1 MSDNPNALAPQV
13 GNKLNQFM
21 RSDAIMERFEEVLGE
36 RGARAYVSSVL
47 LTVANNDQ
55 LQQCTHASIVSS
67 ALRAATLSLSCDPAI
82 GQAYLVPYG
91 RVATFVVGYKGLR
104 DMALRTNKYRYIH
117 VDKIYK
123 GEGVDIDRITG
134 SARIIGGKESNEI
147 AGWVASFEMT
157 NGFRKSVYMTREE
170 IHEHAKKFSKG
181 YERQGGV
188 WKQNPAMMEKKTV
201 LRQLL
206 THWGVLDSRDSL
218 FLSQLDAAE
227 EADLQTID
235 ATFVPVSRSR
245 EDVDESDVLAEL
257 GYVPEPAPTQNVS
270 RETSPAPDVTETYP
284 LPLDMAFTATDSK
297 GVLYK
302 SMSSEALSKKS
313 EGYAVALGKEKNPE
327 KIQDFQF
334 KLAVCGTLLQYRANH
349 PEA

>member
-1 MSDNPNALAPQV
+1 MSDQNPNALATNTS
-13 GNKLNQFM
+13 NKLNQFM

-36 RGARAYVSSVL
+36 RGARSYVSSVL

-104 DMALRTNKYRYIH
+104 DMALRTNKYRSIH

-123 GEGVDIDRITG
+123 GEGVEIDRITG
-134 SARIIGGKESNEI
+134 NARIIGGKESDEI

-170 IHEHAKKFSKG
+170 IHAHAKQYSKG

-206 THWGVLDSRDSL
+206 THWGVLDSRDQL
-218 FLSQLDAAE
+218 FLSQVDAAE
-227 EADLQTID
+227 EAEFQVMETN
-235 ATFVPVSRSR
+235 FVPVAR
-245 EDVDESDVLAEL
+245 EEVSENDLLREIGFDD
-257 GYVPEPAPTQNVS
+257 APQNVS
-270 RETSPAPDVTETYP
+270 RETSPAPTPTETYP
-284 LPLDMAFTATDSK
+284 MTPELAFRETDSI

-302 SMSSEALSKKS
+302 DYAPDALESLVGALEKKIK
-313 EGYAVALGKEKNPE
+313 KE
-327 KIQDFQF
+327 QDADTLSNLQF
-334 KLAVCGTLLQYRANH
+334 KLAAANTIRQYRANH
-349 PEA
+349 PGETL

>member
-1 MSDNPNALAPQV
+1 M
-13 GNKLNQFM
+13 
-21 RSDAIMERFEEVLGE
+21 
-36 RGARAYVSSVL
+36 
-47 LTVANNDQ
+47 
-55 LQQCTHASIVSS
+55 
-67 ALRAATLSLSCDPAI
+67 
-82 GQAYLVPYG
+82 
-91 RVATFVVGYKGLR
+91 VGYKGLR

-117 VDKIYK
+117 ADKIYK

-134 SARIIGGKESNEI
+134 SAQIIGAKESSEI
-147 AGWVASFEMT
+147 VGWVASFEMT

-170 IHEHAKKFSKG
+170 IHEHAKKYSKG

-206 THWGVLDSRDSL
+206 SHWGVLDSRDAL
-218 FLSQLDAAE
+218 FLSQVDAAE

-235 ATFVPVSRSR
+235 ADFVPVTRPR
-245 EDVDESDVLAEL
+245 EDVNEEDVLAEL
-257 GYVPEPAPTQNVS
+257 GYASAPVS
-270 RETSPAPDVTETYP
+270 SPAPVVTETYP
-284 LPLDMAFTATDSK
+284 LPLDMAFTAVDSK

-302 SMSSEALSKKS
+302 SMTNEVLAKKS
-313 EGYAVALGKEKNPE
+313 EGYAKALQKEKNPE
-327 KIQDFQF
+327 EIQKLQF

>member
-1 MSDNPNALAPQV
+1 MSDQNPNALAPQV

-123 GEGVDIDRITG
+123 GEGVEVDRITG
-134 SARIIGGKESNEI
+134 SARIIGGKESDEI

-170 IHEHAKKFSKG
+170 IHAHAKQYSKG

-206 THWGVLDSRDSL
+206 THWGVLDSRDQL
-218 FLSQLDAAE
+218 FLSQVDAAE
-227 EADLQTID
+227 EAEFQVMETN
-235 ATFVPVSRSR
+235 FVPVAR
-245 EDVDESDVLAEL
+245 EDVSESDLLREI
-257 GYVPEPAPTQNVS
+257 GFDDAPQNVS
-270 RETSPAPDVTETYP
+270 RETSPAPVVVETYP
-284 LPLDMAFTATDSK
+284 MTLDLAFKEVDGN

-302 SMSSEALSKKS
+302 DYADDALEALVSFLEKKIQ
-313 EGYAVALGKEKNPE
+313 KEKDDETRTN
-327 KIQDFQF
+327 FQF
-334 KLAVCGTLLQYRANH
+334 KLAAANTIRQYRISH
-349 PEA
+349 LGEA